1 MNLMHLRYF
10 CKLAEIENYTIAAS
24 ELYISQ
30 PGLSGAIISLEKEL
44 GLKLFEKS
52 GRNIKLTSYG
62 REFYKYINESLR
74 ILDKGISL
82 MHDYSGNLTGKIE
95 IGAIPTI
102 QTTFLPE
109 AIGKFRNKC
118 ENIEIKVYEGHTE
131 QIISN
136 LLDNLYD
143 IGFCSYDVN
152 QSELTAV
159 PVLSQKVVALMN
171 TNHPL
176 ADKEALTFEDLIQY
190 RIYTYS
196 ITTLIGNQFRELLV
210 SQGLDIDWNNVFF
223 DYPNELLIAGLLS
236 QEETGKTDYTK
247 TIGLI
252 ANVPYLENF
261 HNIKIIPVSNVP
273 DDFRKVY
280 MIYKTNKFRTH
291 AVELFMEFIEKEYSR
306 N

>member
-1 MNLMHLRYF
+1 M
-10 CKLAEIENYTIAAS
+10 
-24 ELYISQ
+24 
-30 PGLSGAIISLEKEL
+30 
-44 GLKLFEKS
+44 
-52 GRNIKLTSYG
+52 
-62 REFYKYINESLR
+62 
-74 ILDKGISL
+74 
-82 MHDYSGNLTGKIE
+82 
-95 IGAIPTI
+95 
-102 QTTFLPE
+102 
-109 AIGKFRNKC
+109 
-118 ENIEIKVYEGHTE
+118 
-131 QIISN
+131 
-136 LLDNLYD
+136 
-143 IGFCSYDVN
+143 
-152 QSELTAV
+152 

-236 QEETGKTDYTK
+236 QEEEGKTDYTK